1 MFNINAWELGV
12 IAIVAML
19 LLGPDRLP
27 EYAAGLARLIRRG
40 RDFAR
45 GAREQVRS
53 EMGPEF
59 DEIDWQKYDPRR
71 YHPRAIVR
79 NALSDTFADGDDED
93 EPAPARTASTRSTG
107 VTAGNGRGPAGRVNG
122 RSAAG
127 GGTGAGPVTGAS
139 LRGAPRPAR
148 TPRPPAVRDSP
159 RRSPEP
165 TTWEDAARRVSG
177 GGVDADAT

>member
-12 IAIVAML
+12 IAVVAML

-79 NALSDTFADGDDED
+79 NALSDTFADDD
-93 EPAPARTASTRSTG
+93 EPAPARTTSTRGTG
-107 VTAGNGRGPAGRVNG
+107 
-122 RSAAG
+122 AAG

-159 RRSPEP
+159 RRSPDP
-165 TTWEDAARRVSG
+165 TTWEDAAKRVSG
-177 GGVDADAT
+177 GGADADAT

>member
-1 MFNINAWELGV
+1 MFNINAWEFGV
-12 IAIVAML
+12 IVIVAML
-19 LLGPDRLP
+19 LLGPERLP

-79 NALSDTFADGDDED
+79 NALSDTFADDD
-93 EPAPARTASTRSTG
+93 EPAAAPSRTTAARGTA
-107 VTAGNGRGPAGRVNG
+107 AANGRAPASRVNG
-122 RSAAG
+122 ASK
-127 GGTGAGPVTGAS
+127 AGPGPTAGAS

-148 TPRPPAVRDSP
+148 TPRPPAVRDTP
-159 RRSPEP
+159 GRSPEP
-165 TTWEDAARRVSG
+165 TTWEDAAKRVGS
-177 GGVDADAT
+177 GGVDTDAT

>member
-1 MFNINAWELGV
+1 MFNINAWEFGV
-12 IAIVAML
+12 IAIVVML

-40 RDFAR
+40 REFAR

-71 YHPRAIVR
+71 YHPRSIVR
-79 NALSDTFADGDDED
+79 NALSDTFADDDDESP
-93 EPAPARTASTRSTG
+93 PAPPRTAAREGGTS
-107 VTAGNGRGPAGRVNG
+107 NGRRPSTRVNG
-122 RSAAG
+122 ASAG
-127 GGTGAGPVTGAS
+127 GGAGPTAGAS
-139 LRGAPRPAR
+139 LKGAPRPAR
-148 TPRPPAVRDSP
+148 TPRPPAVRDAP

-165 TTWEDAARRVSG
+165 TSWEEAAKRLG
-177 GGVDADAT
+177 PAGGVDADAT

>member
-79 NALSDTFADGDDED
+79 NALSDTFADDDDEPGPD
-93 EPAPARTASTRSTG
+93 RTTTG
-107 VTAGNGRGPAGRVNG
+107 RAAAAGNGRGPAGRVNG
-122 RSAAG
+122 RSSAGAAG
-127 GGTGAGPVTGAS
+127 GGAGPVTGAS

-165 TTWEDAARRVSG
+165 TTWEDAAKRVSG
-177 GGVDADAT
+177 SGVDADAT

>member
-12 IAIVAML
+12 IVIVAML

-79 NALSDTFADGDDED
+79 NALADTFADDDER
-93 EPAPARTASTRSTG
+93 AASPARKPAAQGTP
-107 VTAGNGRGPAGRVNG
+107 AGNGRAPASRVNG
-122 RSAAG
+122 SSRAG
-127 GGTGAGPVTGAS
+127 VGPTAGAS

-148 TPRPPAVRDSP
+148 TSRPPAVRDTA

-165 TTWEDAARRVSG
+165 TTWEDAAKRVGLG
-177 GGVDADAT
+177 GGVDTDAT

>member
-12 IAIVAML
+12 IVIVAML

-71 YHPRAIVR
+71 YHPRSIVR
-79 NALSDTFADGDDED
+79 NALADTFADDD
-93 EPAPARTASTRSTG
+93 EPATSPARG
-107 VTAGNGRGPAGRVNG
+107 
-122 RSAAG
+122 AAG
-127 GGTGAGPVTGAS
+127 GAPAAS
-139 LRGAPRPAR
+139 NGRRPAR
-148 TPRPPAVRDSP
+148 
-159 RRSPEP
+159 
-165 TTWEDAARRVSG
+165 
-177 GGVDADAT
+177 

>member
-1 MFNINAWELGV
+1 MPVFDINGWELVV
-12 IAIVAML
+12 ILLLAVV

-59 DEIDWQKYDPRR
+59 DDIDWQKYDPRR

-79 NALSDTFADGDDED
+79 NALSDTFEGWED
-93 EPAPARTASTRSTG
+93 EP
-107 VTAGNGRGPAGRVNG
+107 GNGGGGAGEAKAAGTAAGATGAGSNGRTGAPRRVNG
-122 RSAAG
+122 SSSNG
-127 GGTGAGPVTGAS
+127 SSPV
-139 LRGAPRPAR
+139 RPAR
-148 TPRPPAVRDSP
+148 SPRPPAVRETARPSP
-159 RRSPEP
+159 QP
-165 TTWEDAARRVSG
+165 TTWEDAARRAGTS
-177 GGVDADAT
+177 GVDTDAT